1 MNNGLGIDAPSPAA
15 SAWWSR
21 FNVSQSIFSIDVE
34 DWFNLSG
41 TGHEPPPAQWDS
53 LESRVER
60 NFRSLLALLAA
71 GGGTAT
77 CFFIGYFAKRF
88 PHLVHEAIAA
98 GHEIASH
105 SYFHR
110 LVYEMTSTEFYEDAL
125 ASRKLLEDIS
135 GRPVH
140 GYRAPAFSVTERTPW
155 FFDKLAEAGY
165 RYDSSV
171 FPARHQT
178 GGLAA
183 SRFEPHE
190 IATSRGAIMEF
201 PITVVRTLGTP
212 MCFFGGG
219 YLRLFPYRLVHA
231 MGLRALSDGRPI
243 VFYIHPRE
251 IDPDHP
257 RMPLSRR
264 RTFTSYVNLRT
275 TRGKIQK
282 ILRDFQVSS
291 FDQYVARTTV
301 HRSLGVGC

>member
-1 MNNGLGIDAPSPAA
+1 
-15 SAWWSR
+15 
-21 FNVSQSIFSIDVE
+21 
-34 DWFNLSG
+34 
-41 TGHEPPPAQWDS
+41 
-53 LESRVER
+53 
-60 NFRSLLALLAA
+60 
-71 GGGTAT
+71 
-77 CFFIGYFAKRF
+77 
-88 PHLVHEAIAA
+88 
-98 GHEIASH
+98 
-105 SYFHR
+105 
-110 LVYEMTSTEFYEDAL
+110 
-125 ASRKLLEDIS
+125 
-135 GRPVH
+135 
-140 GYRAPAFSVTERTPW
+140 
-155 FFDKLAEAGY
+155 
-165 RYDSSV
+165 
-171 FPARHQT
+171 
-178 GGLAA
+178 
-183 SRFEPHE
+183 
-190 IATSRGAIMEF
+190 MEF

>member
-1 MNNGLGIDAPSPAA
+1 VRGKIGIEAA
-15 SAWWSR
+15 ELFGVR
-21 FNVSQSIFSIDVE
+21 QSIFSIDVE

-41 TGHEPPPAQWDS
+41 TGLEPAPEQWDR

-60 NFRSLLALLAA
+60 NFRGLLELLAD

-77 CFFIGYFAKRF
+77 CFFIGYFARRF
-88 PHLVHEAIAA
+88 PHLVREAIAA
-98 GHEIASH
+98 GHEIGSH

-110 LVYEMTSTEFYEDAL
+110 LVYEMSPVEFQEDAL

-135 GRPVH
+135 GTAVR

-165 RYDSSV
+165 AYDSSV

-178 GGLAA
+178 GGLAT
-183 SRFEPHE
+183 SRLEPHRVE
-190 IATSRGAIMEF
+190 AAAGTITEF
-201 PITVVRTLGTP
+201 PITVVQTLGKP

-219 YLRLFPYRLVHA
+219 YLRLFPYRLIRT
-231 MGLRALSDGRPI
+231 MGRRALNEGRPI

-257 RMPLSRR
+257 RLPLSRR
-264 RTFTSYVNLRT
+264 RRFACYVNLRS
-275 TRGKIQK
+275 TRLKIQQT
-282 ILRDFQVSS
+282 LRDFQVTS
-291 FDQYVARTTV
+291 FDNYMAT
-301 HRSLGVGC
+301 RSIQ